1 MDTKKFLGLFKKN
14 EIGKIENLCYVYV
27 NRKKIVTF
35 VPLKF
40 VDKLTFEMS
49 FSGAGKIGNYDM
61 CSFRMKGLG
70 TYRPENTTK
79 PFSGK
84 KSELS
89 FEEEVRLEIECST
102 EDLDNV
108 VDALLANHPY
118 EEVAY
123 EIYDF
128 QKRSNEPATIYIS
141 FKKNL
146 PMKEIISRI
155 NKNIQT
161 DNINLNIGISN
172 LCFSNTCLE
181 KIPIK
186 KIKERNCKLIVL
198 SEKNKIK
205 FKNI

>member
-1 MDTKKFLGLFKKN
+1 MDIKKILTLFKKN
-14 EIGKIENLCYVYV
+14 EIEKIENLSYVYA

-49 FSGAGKIGNYDM
+49 FAGAGKIGNYDM

-70 TYRPENTTK
+70 TYRPGNKAK

-84 KSELS
+84 EGNLS
-89 FEEEVRLEIECST
+89 FKEEVRLEIECS
-102 EDLDNV
+102 EENLDSV
-108 VDALLANHPY
+108 IDALLTNHPY

-128 QKRSNEPATIYIS
+128 QKRSKKPASVFIS
-141 FKKNL
+141 FKKSFSI
-146 PMKEIISRI
+146 KEIVTKI

-161 DNINLNIGISN
+161 DNISLNTKVNN
-172 LCFSNTCLE
+172 LCFTDNKFDNLLNLKAKE
-181 KIPIK
+181 K
-186 KIKERNCKLIVL
+186 NCKLIVL